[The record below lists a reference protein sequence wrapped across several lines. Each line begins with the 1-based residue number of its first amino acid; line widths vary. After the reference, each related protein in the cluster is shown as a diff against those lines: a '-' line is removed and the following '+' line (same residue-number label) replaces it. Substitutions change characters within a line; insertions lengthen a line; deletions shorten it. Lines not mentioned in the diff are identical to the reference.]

1 MIFDIKLS
9 DLALITA
16 GLGCLKQKTLEEKDK
31 ETTKKVD
38 NVLDKIQLV
47 YANLAYTMENMV
59 NFELDFKEEGVDE
72 QTDSD

>member
-1 MIFDIKLS
+1 MNFTIKFS

-31 ETTKKVD
+31 KTTSKI
-38 NVLDKIQLV
+38 NELLDKLQLV
-47 YANLAYTMENMV
+47 FNEWANHTENMV

-72 QTDSD
+72 